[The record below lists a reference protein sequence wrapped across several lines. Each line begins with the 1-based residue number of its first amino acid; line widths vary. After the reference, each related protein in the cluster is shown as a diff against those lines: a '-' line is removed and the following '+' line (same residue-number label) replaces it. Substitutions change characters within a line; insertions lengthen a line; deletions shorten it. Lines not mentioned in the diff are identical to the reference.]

1 MCGVSLPSSSDLIM
15 HDDDTSINMGAYPR
29 NTHLD
34 AIWDLSANLYV
45 LLTQQH
51 TYTVGISAFHNHC
64 RFERGKNAARY

>member
-1 MCGVSLPSSSDLIM
+1 
-15 HDDDTSINMGAYPR
+15 
-29 NTHLD
+29 
-34 AIWDLSANLYV
+34 LSANLYV